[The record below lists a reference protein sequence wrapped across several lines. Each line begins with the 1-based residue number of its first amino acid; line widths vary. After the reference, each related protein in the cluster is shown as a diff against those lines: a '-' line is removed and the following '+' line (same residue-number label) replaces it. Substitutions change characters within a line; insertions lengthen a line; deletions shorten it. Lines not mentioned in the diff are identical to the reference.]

1 MGRIAT
7 FLSAFRTRSDEDGN
21 EIELIIADREAIL
34 KKYGDKRLLVETMAE
49 KEFEKISKER
59 LTGIRAKVKTD
70 SSGGSST
77 SKSTKGKALQ
87 HQEKD
92 DGERDR

>member
-7 FLSAFRTRSDEDGN
+7 FLSAFRTKSEEEGN

-49 KEFEKISKER
+49 KEFEKISKAK
-59 LTGIRAKVKTD
+59 LAGIRAEIKTGN
-70 SSGGSST
+70 SGGAST
-77 SKSTKGKALQ
+77 SKSTRGKISQEL
-87 HQEKD
+87 EKD

>member
-7 FLSAFRTRSDEDGN
+7 FLSAFRTKSEENGDE
-21 EIELIIADREAIL
+21 IKIIIASRKKIL
-34 KKYGDKRLLVETMAE
+34 EEYGDKRLLVETMAE
-49 KEFEKISKER
+49 KEFEKISKEK
-59 LTGIRAKVKTD
+59 LAGIRAKVKTD
-70 SSGGSST
+70 SSGGAST
-77 SKSTKGKALQ
+77 SKSTRGEALQ